1 MSASARHTD
10 FPPEQQLIA
19 EGYVRDLDASLS
31 FFKHYEFEVLR
42 EEPHHFAELA
52 WGVNRLY
59 LEQVEQK
66 LSPEAA
72 ALAAANIRVP
82 VPVAVNIRVM
92 VPDVDRFFALAQNA
106 GHLLLRELSDKY
118 YGLRDFTVAGPDGMG
133 LRFASPIAGVQQH

>member
-1 MSASARHTD
+1 MSPRTT

-19 EGYVRDLDASLS
+19 EGYVKDLDASLA

-52 WGVNRLY
+52 WGSNRLY

-66 LSPEAA
+66 YDAA
-72 ALAAANIRVP
+72 F
-82 VPVAVNIRVM
+82 VAVNIRVM
-92 VPDVDRFFALAQNA
+92 VPDVDRYFELAKLA
-106 GHLLLRELSDKY
+106 GHKLLRELSDKY

-133 LRFASPIAGVQQH
+133 LRFASPIPGVESH